1 MQERTGL
8 ATGLLIL
15 LASLAALPSPA
26 QPSRP
31 VVRVGIVF
39 DGPWSGNAEIRSLTR
54 TEIVALTERDFEVRF
69 PEAKTLTGDWTFE
82 AARDAVEAL
91 LIDPEV
97 DLLIAWGVL
106 ASHAVCC
113 IDAPDKPVIAPLV
126 IDVDLQGIPHDQGTS
141 GVRNLSYVTFQDKTT
156 EELRTFRDIVPFD
169 KLIFVAQRGIVDAIP
184 ELPERT
190 RELVRS
196 LGIQASYVP
205 VDDRVD
211 DVLARIP
218 PDTEAVYL
226 WPQFQLEQEQVER
239 LVQGLEQRGLPT
251 FSALVDPSFEA
262 GALATMASE
271 DFFPRLTRRIALN
284 AQSILL
290 GTEAGRLPVE
300 LDVRGRLTINLA
312 TAQAIEV
319 SPRWELLI
327 EADLI
332 GDQSLEGFQ
341 AIHFDQAVREAVEVN
356 LDVLAEE
363 RAVAAGAQDPV
374 RARAAWRPRL
384 DASASGLT
392 IDDDRA
398 GAAQAERTVTG
409 RLALSQVVFDDQVL
423 ANIEIQD
430 QLQIGREAALEQL
443 RLDVALD
450 AATAYLNLLRAVSLS
465 EVQRSNLALTR
476 SNLERA
482 ELRRSV
488 GAANPAEVF
497 RWRSQIANDRR
508 ALIDAMASIH
518 QAEITLSRLL
528 DRDLEI
534 RYRAAEV
541 DLTDP
546 LLITGEARFD
556 GYIET
561 PRHFRTLS
569 DFMVQEGSAIAPE
582 LEQLRASIAAQ
593 RRQISAARR
602 AFYLPQVTF
611 QAVFDELLTDGG
623 VGSNPSTPGLPDD
636 TSWSLT
642 LGASLPLY
650 SGGTRRADQIQAEE
664 TLTQLEHQLEATSDR
679 VEQRIRSAMVAARA
693 SFAAIEL
700 TEEAAEA
707 AGQNLELVADSYS
720 RGAVS
725 IIDLLDAQNAA
736 LSADQ
741 AVANAGH
748 DFLIDLMELQRA
760 ANQFDFFTSPVARD
774 AWFERLDR
782 YFADRGVAPWPRAPQ
797 GE

>member
-1 MQERTGL
+1 MRERTRL
-8 ATGLLIL
+8 ATVCLIL
-15 LASLAALPSPA
+15 LVSIGALPSLA
-26 QPSRP
+26 QQPLP

-39 DGPWSGNAEIRSLTR
+39 DGPWSGNEELRDLTR
-54 TEIVALTERDFEVRF
+54 TEILALTERDFEVRF

-82 AARDAVEAL
+82 ATQDAVEAL

-97 DLLIAWGVL
+97 DLVIAWGVL

-113 IDAPDKPVIAPLV
+113 ISTPSKPLIAPLV
-126 IDVDLQGIPHDQGTS
+126 IDVDLQGIPHDGGTS
-141 GVRNLSYVTFQDKTT
+141 GVSNLSYATFQDKTA
-156 EELRTFRDIVPFD
+156 EELRTFRDIVPFN
-169 KLIFVAQRGIVDAIP
+169 KLTFLAQRGIIDAIP

-190 RELVRS
+190 QELIAS

-205 VDDRVD
+205 VGNRVD
-211 DVLARIP
+211 EVLARIP

-226 WPQFQLEQEQVER
+226 WPQLQLQQEQVEH
-239 LVQGLEQRGLPT
+239 LIKGLEQRGLPT
-251 FSALVDPSFEA
+251 FSALADPSFEA

-284 AQSILL
+284 TQSILL
-290 GTEAGRLPVE
+290 GTDAGRLPVAF
-300 LDVRGRLTINLA
+300 DVRGRLTINLA

-327 EADLI
+327 EADLV
-332 GDQSLEGFQ
+332 GDQNLEGFQ
-341 AIHFDQAVREAVEVN
+341 AIDFDQAVREAVEVN
-356 LDVLAEE
+356 LDVLAEQ
-363 RAVAAGAQDPV
+363 RAVAAGAQDPA
-374 RARAAWRPRL
+374 RARAALRPRL
-384 DASASGLT
+384 DVSTSGLS

-423 ANIEIQD
+423 ANIQIQD
-430 QLQIGREAALEQL
+430 QLQTGREAALEQL
-443 RLDVALD
+443 RLDIALD

-518 QAEITLSRLL
+518 QAEIALSRLL

-541 DLTDP
+541 DLADP

-561 PRHFRTLS
+561 PKHFRTLS
-569 DFMVQEGSAIAPE
+569 DFMVSEGSASAPE
-582 LEQLRASIAAQ
+582 LEQLRTSIAAQ
-593 RRQISAARR
+593 RRQVSAARR
-602 AFYLPQVTF
+602 TFYLPQVTF
-611 QAVFDELLTDGG
+611 QAVFDELLSDGG
-623 VGSNPSTPGLPDD
+623 VGSNQSAPGLPDD

-650 SGGTRRADQIQAEE
+650 TGGSRRADQVQAEE
-664 TLTQLEHQLEATSDR
+664 TLNQLELQYEATSDR
-679 VEQRIRSAMVAARA
+679 VEQRIRSAMVATRA

-700 TEEAAEA
+700 TEEAADA
-707 AGQNLELVADSYS
+707 AEQNLDLVADSYS
-720 RGAVS
+720 RGVVS

-736 LSADQ
+736 LSAGQ
-741 AVANAGH
+741 AAANAVH

-760 ANQFDFFTSPVARD
+760 ANQFDFFTSPAARD
-774 AWFERLDR
+774 DWFERLDR
-782 YFADRGVAPWPRAPQ
+782 YFDGRGVAPWPRAPQ